1 MVTKSAK
8 PVLAF
13 FDTIAGR
20 YALSFAVMIV
30 VGVVVI
36 VGLLIIQVNLTDS
49 LFEPTATK
57 EMIENQLAFEAGKPF
72 DAMLLQKH
80 WQMIDEYDRWM
91 RLVDLFFFIVV
102 CLLYACVASVWAYSR
117 SRSIAQPL
125 TVLAEK
131 STDIARGELGE
142 EIPVDQSAP
151 IEARRL
157 VENFNRLT
165 MQLNSM
171 EEDLQYSMSSI
182 AHEMRT
188 PLTIVRGY
196 LTGAKDGVITLNDVT
211 LDRALSSVE
220 GLERIILDLDTLS
233 RLERTEL
240 AFQFDDIDAI
250 DVVRTVVEEF
260 HVSGMPI
267 ELTDTNKSTI
277 VRGDYVRIKQIVSN
291 IIENARRYVGK
302 DKPVSVE
309 VTNTDKHVKIIVA
322 DKGPGFDQKA
332 LANATRAFWR
342 GDSARVGESGSGL
355 GLSIARALAHGHGGD
370 LLLDNLPKGG
380 ASVTVLLP
388 R

>member
-1 MVTKSAK
+1 MANAFV
-8 PVLAF
+8 AF

-20 YALSFAVMIV
+20 YALSFAVLVI

-36 VGLLIIQVNLTDS
+36 VGLMEVAVYLLDS
-49 LFEPTATK
+49 LFEPIATV
-57 EMIENQLAFEAGKPF
+57 EMIENELAFQAGKPF
-72 DAMLLQKH
+72 DAILLRKH
-80 WQMIDEYDRWM
+80 WTLIDEYDRWM
-91 RLVDLFFFIVV
+91 RVVDLLCFIVV

-125 TVLAEK
+125 TALAEK
-131 STDIARGELGE
+131 STEIARGELGGD
-142 EIPVDQSAP
+142 IPVDQSAP

-157 VENFNRLT
+157 LENFNHLT
-165 MQLNSM
+165 KQLNAM
-171 EEDLQYSMSSI
+171 EIDLQYAMSSI

-196 LTGAKDGVITLNDVT
+196 LTGAKDGVITLNDVI

-233 RLERTEL
+233 RLERAEL
-240 AFQFDDIDAI
+240 AFQFDDIDAT
-250 DVVRTVVEEF
+250 DVVRSVVEEYRL
-260 HVSGMPI
+260 SGMLI
-267 ELTDTNKSTI
+267 ELVDTNQPII

-291 IIENARRYVGK
+291 IIENARRYVGA

-309 VTNTDKHVKIIVA
+309 VTKEDKHVKILVT
-322 DKGPGFDQKA
+322 DTGPGFDQAA
-332 LANATRAFWR
+332 LINATRAFWR

-355 GLSIARALAHGHGGD
+355 GLSISRALAQGHGGD
-370 LLLDNLPKGG
+370 LLLDNLPTGG

-388 R
+388 H